1 MARETVPEREQIMN
15 DQTRTLIAQY
25 EQESDFTHVAPTDE
39 MIESAQR
46 LLGVTIPEQFIEYLN
61 EYSYGGVGG
70 VEILGVGFTGE
81 MLFVDTTLWYR
92 EYGLPHNLLAVE
104 NCDEWLY
111 CLDCDTGEVVSWS
124 RCDGVLPQ
132 SPCFDVFLLQDLED
146 AIEDL

>member
-15 DQTRTLIAQY
+15 DQIATLIAQY

-70 VEILGVGFTGE
+70 QKF
-81 MLFVDTTLWYR
+81 
-92 EYGLPHNLLAVE
+92 
-104 NCDEWLY
+104 
-111 CLDCDTGEVVSWS
+111 
-124 RCDGVLPQ
+124 
-132 SPCFDVFLLQDLED
+132 
-146 AIEDL
+146 

>member
-15 DQTRTLIAQY
+15 DQIATLIAQY

-70 VEILGVGFTGE
+70 VDILGAGFTGE

-124 RCDGVLPQ
+124 RCDGVLPK

-146 AIEDL
+146 AIEGL

>member
-15 DQTRTLIAQY
+15 DQIATLIAQY
-25 EQESDFTHVAPTDE
+25 ERESDFTHVAPTDE

-70 VEILGVGFTGE
+70 VKILGVGFTGE

>member
-1 MARETVPEREQIMN
+1 
-15 DQTRTLIAQY
+15 
-25 EQESDFTHVAPTDE
+25 

-70 VEILGVGFTGE
+70 VEILGAGFTGE

-104 NCDEWLY
+104 NCDE
-111 CLDCDTGEVVSWS
+111 
-124 RCDGVLPQ
+124 
-132 SPCFDVFLLQDLED
+132 
-146 AIEDL
+146 

>member
-15 DQTRTLIAQY
+15 DQIATLIAQY

-61 EYSYGGVGG
+61 EHSYGGVGG

-146 AIEDL
+146 AIEGL